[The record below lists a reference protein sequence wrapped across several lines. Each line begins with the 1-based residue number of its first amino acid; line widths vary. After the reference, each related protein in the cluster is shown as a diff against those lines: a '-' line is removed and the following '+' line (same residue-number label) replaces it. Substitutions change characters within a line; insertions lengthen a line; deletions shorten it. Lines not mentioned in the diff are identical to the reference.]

1 MSKKASPTKLLTKNN
16 IISGLA
22 ILAFV
27 GTALSWIYFISYVQY
42 MNEQNRVN
50 AEQFFELSMQTA
62 RQQYCLENL
71 VSPCTQETINTHA
84 ETESE
89 Q

>member
-1 MSKKASPTKLLTKNN
+1 MTKKPSTTKLLTKNK
-16 IISGLA
+16 IIGGLA
-22 ILAFV
+22 KLAFI

-50 AEQFFELSMQTA
+50 AEQFFELSMQSA

-71 VSPCTQETINTHA
+71 VSPCTQETINAHA
-84 ETESE
+84 ETHSE